1 MKSKIILLLL
11 YPLLILG
18 NSVLAQNIASEEL
31 LEKTIAYH
39 DPLNNWPT
47 FRGTLFITTSTPNN
61 SNRTSEVTLDFP
73 SDYFKLVV
81 KRDTITTTEIFNK
94 GKCSFSVNGR
104 TTIPKEDAQ
113 SNGTNCDPL
122 LLMKNYYTYLYG
134 LPMKLKDKGTILDPV
149 VRKKTIQ
156 GKEYLV
162 LKATYEE
169 KVGEETWYFYFD
181 PKTYAMEV
189 YQFFHDESKK
199 DGEYVLLEGLESV
212 NGMKI
217 PKKRSWFTNKEKQL
231 LGTDLLT
238 SYEALN

>member
-1 MKSKIILLLL
+1 MIKYSLLVFISIFSLAGIAQEITSVALLAKSI
-11 YPLLILG
+11 
-18 NSVLAQNIASEEL
+18 E
-31 LEKTIAYH
+31 YH
-39 DPLNNWPT
+39 DPNSAWES

-104 TTIPKEDAQ
+104 TSIPKEDAQ

-134 LPMKLKDKGTILDPV
+134 LPMKLRDKGTILDPV

-169 KVGEETWYFYFD
+169 GVGKETWYFYFD
-181 PKTYAMEV
+181 PISYAMEV
-189 YQFFHDESKK
+189 YQFYNEESKN
-199 DGEYVLLEGLESV
+199 DGEYVMLDSLVTV

-217 PKKRSWFTNKEKQL
+217 PKKRSWFTNKEKRL

-238 SYEALN
+238 SYKALN